1 MAAAVTPAEPRSGP
15 GTRTPGRAADTLEL
29 APAKINLCLHVTG
42 RRADGYHELD
52 TLVAFAEC
60 GDRLRLSDDATAVS
74 LLVSRRNPRGM
85 DATSEAVVPTGTD
98 NLVWRALA
106 AAAGRVGGIDG
117 LAVAL
122 DKHLPV
128 GAGLGGGSSDAA
140 ALLRAL
146 DRRRL
151 TTLSHD
157 PGWTAR
163 LGADLPMCLQPQP
176 WRARGIGDRLSPLI
190 LARDLPAVLVWPG
203 RPAATPAVFAVRS
216 GGFGAPVPEAAL
228 RLLRSDP
235 ITALA
240 RLRNDL
246 DAAAMTV
253 EPAIGRALRA
263 LEWFPACRLARMSGS
278 GSALFGLF
286 DRVGDAESAAERLR
300 RSEPGWWV
308 RATVIRAGP
317 LDTRLTKA
325 AELPALPA
333 D

>member
-1 MAAAVTPAEPRSGP
+1 MAAAATRAERL
-15 GTRTPGRAADTLEL
+15 AVDTVEL

-42 RRADGYHELD
+42 RRGDGYHEID

-60 GDRLRLSDDATAVS
+60 GDSVRLSDDATAVS
-74 LLVSRRNPRGM
+74 LLVSCGDPRGLG
-85 DATSEAVVPTGTD
+85 AACEAVVPTGTD

-106 AAAGRVGGIDG
+106 AAAGRAGGIDG
-117 LAVAL
+117 LAIAL
-122 DKHLPV
+122 DKHLPA

-146 DRRRL
+146 DRRRRIPAPVSQDL
-151 TTLSHD
+151 
-157 PGWTAR
+157 GWTAR
-163 LGADLPMCLQPQP
+163 LGADLPMCLRPRP

-190 LARDLPAVLVWPG
+190 LAHDLPAVLVWPG
-203 RPAATPAVFAVRS
+203 RPAATPAVFAART

-235 ITALA
+235 IPALA
-240 RLRNDL
+240 MLRNDL
-246 DAAAMTV
+246 GAAAMTV
-253 EPAIGRALRA
+253 EPAITGALRA
-263 LEWFPACRLARMSGS
+263 LESFAACRLARMSGS

-286 DRVGDAESAAERLR
+286 DRTSDAERAAERLR

-317 LDTRLTKA
+317 LDTRLRSPD
-325 AELPALPA
+325 ELPALPA